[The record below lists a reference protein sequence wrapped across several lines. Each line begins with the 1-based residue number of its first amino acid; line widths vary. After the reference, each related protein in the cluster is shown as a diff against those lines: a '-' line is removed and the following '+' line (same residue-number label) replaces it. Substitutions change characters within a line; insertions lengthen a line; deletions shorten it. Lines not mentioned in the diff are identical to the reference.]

1 MVFDRFKAW
10 RKQEEVGV
18 ECPLCQQRN
27 PEGTENCSR
36 CSYQLQKASHQQEST
51 IDDEVATDLFDE
63 LLEQMEEDDSD
74 EIIDWSK
81 ASFTMDDMTIE
92 VKQYGKDDAVLTKQ
106 EPSFAMTVDQ
116 PEPSDEEDV
125 EYELKPG
132 DAPEFVTKF
141 EVPEI
146 EPEPIE
152 AIQTQQIELV
162 QPTADAPE
170 TVEVISAS
178 EIPDTNGEMAEVQ
191 GSEPAPEPEPEVEP
205 EADSGLSDMTVDTLK
220 KMARERGLTGFSKLN
235 KSDLITLLEAEP
247 EEAPSEVEIPPPP
260 TDLPPPLMPP
270 APPSPPEVDE
280 DQEPMP
286 IPPPPV
292 IPPISAKAPEP
303 DNYWPWAQQDKW
315 SDRKVALRVKAAM
328 EAARSRDI
336 AQSTVIIDEVGPH
349 LGDRPKLVYPVGALL
364 QRIGRSNAVDA
375 LLKSAQKELPS
386 DLNVATAKAKL
397 RP

>member
-27 PEGTENCSR
+27 PEGTESCSR

-92 VKQYGKDDAVLTKQ
+92 VKQYGKDDVVLTNQK
-106 EPSFAMTVDQ
+106 PSFAMTVDH

-205 EADSGLSDMTVDTLK
+205 EADSGLSNMTVDTLK

-247 EEAPSEVEIPPPP
+247 EEAPGEVEIPPPP

-303 DNYWPWAQQDKW
+303 DNYWPWAQQDMW

-386 DLNVATAKAKL
+386 DPNVATAKAKL

>member
-92 VKQYGKDDAVLTKQ
+92 VKQYGKDDVVLTNQK
-106 EPSFAMTVDQ
+106 PSFAMTVDH

-205 EADSGLSDMTVDTLK
+205 ERGRDT
-220 KMARERGLTGFSKLN
+220 
-235 KSDLITLLEAEP
+235 
-247 EEAPSEVEIPPPP
+247 PPPNRSSTTADAPGP
-260 TDLPPPLMPP
+260 TI
-270 APPSPPEVDE
+270 PS
-280 DQEPMP
+280 
-286 IPPPPV
+286 
-292 IPPISAKAPEP
+292 
-303 DNYWPWAQQDKW
+303 
-315 SDRKVALRVKAAM
+315 
-328 EAARSRDI
+328 RSRR
-336 AQSTVIIDEVGPH
+336 GP
-349 LGDRPKLVYPVGALL
+349 GA
-364 QRIGRSNAVDA
+364 DA
-375 LLKSAQKELPS
+375 HPTAPGYSAH
-386 DLNVATAKAKL
+386 
-397 RP
+397 